1 MRNALVGLLLVG
13 FAAGCRAHVPGSLV
27 LSPPQATVARQLTF
41 SPSNDFSP
49 AWSPDGRSI
58 IYISD
63 QTGAW
68 NVWTVDPEG
77 QAPRALTF
85 DRFQY
90 SSPSFTP
97 DGASIV
103 VASDRGSP
111 LRAWLDVWLLA
122 RDGAPERRLFSETPT
137 VKEFVPVISP
147 DGRRLAY
154 LDLPM
159 NRAPQYRLVV
169 VELPGG
175 IPRVVTEDRVL
186 FSPIRFSPDG
196 RQVLFT
202 SDRLGTADVWVT
214 AVDGSGARALT
225 MNPAAETA
233 GDWSRDGSMVVF
245 VSDQS
250 GHDELWL
257 MDTQGQD
264 RRQITHDG
272 NTASLPAFSPDGAL
286 IVYTSTRSRNED
298 LWLIPSGIRPAIST
312 P

>member
-1 MRNALVGLLLVG
+1 MRNALVGLLLLG
-13 FAAGCRAHVPGSLV
+13 FAAGCGAHAPGSLV
-27 LSPPQATVARQLTF
+27 LSPPQATVAHQLTF

-111 LRAWLDVWLLA
+111 LRAWLDLWLLT
-122 RDGAPERRLFSETPT
+122 RDGTPERRLLSETPT

-147 DGRRLAY
+147 DGRLLAY

-159 NRAPQYRLVV
+159 NRPPQYRLMV

-186 FSPIRFSPDG
+186 FSPVRFSPDG

-225 MNPAAETA
+225 MSPAVETA
-233 GDWSRDGSMVVF
+233 GDWSRDGSTIVF
-245 VSDQS
+245 VSDQ
-250 GHDELWL
+250 GGKDELWL

-264 RRQITHDG
+264 RRQLTNDSD
-272 NTASLPAFSPDGAL
+272 TASLPAFSPDAAWV
-286 IVYTSTRSRNED
+286 VYTSTKSHNQD
-298 LWLIPSGIRPAIST
+298 LWIIPSGIKPAISN

>member
-1 MRNALVGLLLVG
+1 MRTALVGLLLVG
-13 FAAGCRAHVPGSLV
+13 ITVGCRPIAPGSLV
-27 LSPPQATVARQLTF
+27 LSPPQAAVARQLTF
-41 SPSNDFSP
+41 SPGNDFSP

-58 IYISD
+58 VYVSD

-68 NVWTVDPEG
+68 NLWTVDPQG

-90 SSPSFTP
+90 TSPSVTP

-111 LRAWLDVWLLA
+111 LRAWLDLWLLS
-122 RDGAPERRLFSETPT
+122 RDGTPERRLLSETPD

-147 DGRRLAY
+147 DGRLLAY

-159 NRAPQYRLVV
+159 TRAPQYRLMV

-186 FSPIRFSPDG
+186 FSPVRFSPDG
-196 RQVLFT
+196 RQLLFT

-214 AVDGSGARALT
+214 GVDGSGARALT
-225 MNPAAETA
+225 MSHAAETS
-233 GDWSRDGSMVVF
+233 GDWSRDGSTIAL
-245 VSDQS
+245 VSNQS

-257 MDTQGQD
+257 MDAQGQD
-264 RRQITHDG
+264 RRQLTNDSD
-272 NTASLPAFSPDGAL
+272 TASLPAFSPDDAW
-286 IVYTSTRSRNED
+286 IVYTSTRSRNQD
-298 LWLIPSGIRPAIST
+298 LWLIPSGIRSAISN

>member
-1 MRNALVGLLLVG
+1 MRNAFVGLLLVG
-13 FAAGCRAHVPGSLV
+13 FTAGCGTLAPGSFV
-27 LSPPQATVARQLTF
+27 LSPPQAAVSRQLTF
-41 SPSNDFSP
+41 SPDNDFSP

-58 IYISD
+58 VYVSD
-63 QTGAW
+63 QTTAW
-68 NVWTVDPEG
+68 NLWTVDPQG

-90 SSPSFTP
+90 SSPSFTT
-97 DGASIV
+97 DGSSIL
-103 VASDRGSP
+103 VASDRASP
-111 LRAWLDVWLLA
+111 LRAWLDLWLLA
-122 RDGAPERRLFSETPT
+122 RDGTPERRLLSETPT

-147 DGRRLAY
+147 DGRLLAY

-159 NRAPQYRLVV
+159 NRPPQYRLVV

-186 FSPIRFSPDG
+186 FSPVRFSPDG

-214 AVDGSGARALT
+214 GVDGSGARALT
-225 MNPAAETA
+225 MSPAAETA
-233 GDWSRDGSMVVF
+233 GDWSHDGSTIVF

-250 GHDELWL
+250 GKDELWL
-257 MDTQGQD
+257 MDAQGQD
-264 RRQITHDG
+264 RRQLTNDSD
-272 NTASLPAFSPDGAL
+272 TASLPAFSPDGEL
-286 IVYTSTRSRNED
+286 VVYTSTKSHNQD
-298 LWLIPSGIRPAIST
+298 LWIIPSGIKSAISN